1 MPELH
6 FLDGVQGEGK
16 RVGPGQGDCNLIYPL
31 VIFLTRVIGIFFGT
45 MRLIAIRDM
54 RDGDAFG
61 WGFVEMLLFVA
72 SIGLT
77 LNELTQPWNI
87 GAYALGFSVG
97 TYLAMK
103 FDRMV
108 KKVDRKIL
116 KDKGIDYEIVEEIK
130 KAL

>member
-1 MPELH
+1 M
-6 FLDGVQGEGK
+6 
-16 RVGPGQGDCNLIYPL
+16 IYPL